1 MIRYAILYFIM
12 FIIFVVLIIGP
23 VIARNY
29 IGNLGDNLPLHL
41 MQPTGQNNND
51 TLGSQ
56 KTGSFINGFV
66 SSGPTASSNGD
77 SGGDSSSSTDNPFAG
92 LTGRAVLPTA
102 MALAF

>member
-1 MIRYAILYFIM
+1 M
-12 FIIFVVLIIGP
+12 FIIFIVLIVGP

-29 IGNLGDNLPLHL
+29 IGSLGDNLPLHL

-66 SSGPTASSNGD
+66 SSGSTPTGGSSNDG
-77 SGGDSSSSTDNPFAG
+77 SSQSSDNPFAG

-102 MALAF
+102 MAMLF